1 MTTIIVK
8 PAKDNAKRRKYLKT
22 GTFFAQKDA
31 DRELATKISAAWDRL
46 TTCKKVGTA
55 DILAQLVIQL
65 RDGKH
70 HEVSGSACLP
80 QVALYS
86 AGHRGKTKSIYQAR

>member
-22 GTFFAQKDA
+22 GAFFAQKDA

-46 TTCKKVGTA
+46 TACKKIGTA
-55 DILAQLVIQL
+55 DVLAQLVIQL
-65 RDGKH
+65 RDGKQ
-70 HEVSGSACLP
+70 HEVSGSACLSD
-80 QVALYS
+80 VALFR
-86 AGHRGKTKSIYQAR
+86 AGHRKSENVTAR